1 MIHGGVV
8 KIMKIENEFGLA
20 GDVEVCG
27 DFLGSFLGE
36 MGGTVDVD
44 VVNRLS
50 GRVEVGRFSSGRSQV
65 TDLAVGGEDVT
76 ISFGGGARGETVG
89 LKTEIRA
96 GDGGGETHFAE
107 DFKRNGSAAEAGFPA
122 EEVMFT
128 SIEAK
133 IEPFGAGLIGFECF
147 GAAVEIKI
155 DIL

>member
-96 GDGGGETHFAE
+96 GDGGGETHFAAPPV
-107 DFKRNGSAAEAGFPA
+107 RHPAGFPA